1 MPLQTSGAIS
11 LSQIQSEFGGSNPI
25 ALSEYYRNGSY
36 VNSNSSNIPTSGQI
50 KFSDFYGAQAQ
61 ASVPSPQPS
70 SLPSRYGSVGN
81 TGYEIVT
88 GLYANNTSRSEGTTT
103 FDHRGG
109 TSRGSSNDVK
119 YPSKII
125 QAKAGDTLTLI
136 SRLNTSG
143 NYREYAEFWVWLG
156 GSWIDIGHPSATFY
170 GNRDFTISYTIPS
183 GTSPGNYG
191 LAVGSSYSSWKS
203 SSYRSWKSYSLHV
216 WG

>member
-1 MPLQTSGAIS
+1 MPLQASGAIS

-36 VNSNSSNIPTSGQI
+36 VNSNASSIPTSGQI

-61 ASVPSPQPS
+61 ASVPSPQQS
-70 SLPSRYGSVGN
+70 SLPSRYGGVG
-81 TGYEIVT
+81 TTSYEIVT

-103 FDHRGG
+103 FDHRSG

-136 SRLNTSG
+136 SRLNTSSS
-143 NYREYAEFWVWLG
+143 YKEYAEFYVWLG
-156 GSWIDIGHPSATFY
+156 GSWEPIGQQNATFS
-170 GNRDFTISYTIPS
+170 GNRDFSMSYTIPS

-191 LAVGSSYSSWKS
+191 LAVASSYSSYRS
-203 SSYRSWKSYSLHV
+203 SGYRSWKSYSLHV

>member
-25 ALSEYYRNGSY
+25 SLSEYYRNGSY

-50 KFSDFYGAQAQ
+50 KFSNFYGAQAQ

-70 SLPSRYGSVGN
+70 SLPSRVGGVGN
-81 TGYEIVT
+81 TSYEIVT

-136 SRLNTSG
+136 SRLNTSSSY
-143 NYREYAEFWVWLG
+143 NEYAEFYVWLG
-156 GSWIDIGHPSATFY
+156 GSWIDIGHPNATFT

-191 LAVGSSYSSWKS
+191 LAVGLSYSTYQS